1 MLVRPQNVRLF
12 NAASLYAKDISILY
26 FRGKKTKFCF
36 DEGKNT
42 VNVFHTALFSF
53 SYIVL
58 TEKKVSIQF
67 SYTTVLIVS
76 ASNSKS
82 NSLSFF

>member
-1 MLVRPQNVRLF
+1 MLVWPQNVRLF

-26 FRGKKTKFCF
+26 FRGKKGFAKTKFCF

-58 TEKKVSIQF
+58 TEKKFLF
-67 SYTTVLIVS
+67 S
-76 ASNSKS
+76 
-82 NSLSFF
+82 SLTQRS